1 MADRKGFPPP
11 PNLSRMVDARDIPTL
26 AWTTWFGVISIWIE
40 RLAQQIEALQTLA
53 ARTIVITTAVDWPS
67 IPAGGAGFITI
78 SASGAAMG
86 DFATASLDPTHAS
99 LSLTAQVVAADTIR
113 VWARNHDGSAVD
125 LAAGTTRILLEKHS

>member
-1 MADRKGFPPP
+1 
-11 PNLSRMVDARDIPTL
+11 
-26 AWTTWFGVISIWIE
+26 
-40 RLAQQIEALQTLA
+40 
-53 ARTIVITTAVDWPS
+53 
-67 IPAGGAGFITI
+67 
-78 SASGAAMG
+78 MG